1 MPPTERF
8 DIYDKHRNPIGTDT
22 RENVHARGLWH
33 QTFHCWVLN
42 QVVGE
47 KGSLLFQ
54 LRHKDKDTFPGKL
67 DTSCAGHLQ
76 AGETVKDGVRELKEE
91 LGLDIP
97 FEQLEYCGTCTEE
110 SRPSPG
116 IIDNEFSSVFLYV
129 SSQPLEA
136 YDFQREEISGLFFV
150 DVLAFQKLVA
160 GELESLRIRGVIADE
175 NTGEIVEDERLAAI
189 DSFTPNTEEYYR
201 LLFSRL

>member
-8 DIYDKHRNPIGTDT
+8 DIYDEHRNPIGTDT

-42 QVVGE
+42 PVVGE

-76 AGETVKDGVRELKEE
+76 AGEKVEDGVRELKEE

-97 FEQLEYCGTCTEE
+97 FDQLAYCGVCTEE

-116 IIDNEFSSVFLYV
+116 IIDNEFSQVFLYV
-129 SSQPLEA
+129 SPQPLEA

-150 DVLAFQKLVA
+150 DVAAFQQLES
-160 GELESLRIRGVIADE
+160 GEIESLRIQGIIEDE
-175 NTGEIVEDERLAAI
+175 NTGEILEEERVVTI

-201 LLFSRL
+201 LLFSHL